1 MKDSF
6 LCTGVKIMDMPDSP
20 VFISGVQRN
29 EEEHQALIRA
39 LTERRVPLFLFNEM
53 DVNLAWTI
61 IELSEQESYDVL
73 EFVGN
78 EANLYTGPFSGEASH
93 ALDCFDYSVDRTH
106 TYLNAHVIPI
116 HTISVT
122 LEQWRSTHNYF
133 ISDHESHCITI
144 DEKNEGETFER
155 AIWASL
161 ETVFPLTLYK
171 NPQVIIGEK
180 TRELT
185 DVFSFYPYGSFLIEA
200 KDLSVINAGYNRD
213 QARRTAGIQK
223 QVKKAITQLVGA
235 SKAFARGEAIFDAD
249 GNELNINRD
258 QPPHCIILITELMHY
273 GDWKEIEM
281 QLMKAM
287 NEAGAF
293 FHLLDLRELIALLK
307 GSSGQAELLDYNLI
321 QRLKIFEEKQSIF
334 IRSRPSP

>member
-1 MKDSF
+1 M
-6 LCTGVKIMDMPDSP
+6 
-20 VFISGVQRN
+20 
-29 EEEHQALIRA
+29 
-39 LTERRVPLFLFNEM
+39 LF
-53 DVNLAWTI
+53 
-61 IELSEQESYDVL
+61 
-73 EFVGN
+73 
-78 EANLYTGPFSGEASH
+78 
-93 ALDCFDYSVDRTH
+93 
-106 TYLNAHVIPI
+106 
-116 HTISVT
+116 
-122 LEQWRSTHNYF
+122 RS
-133 ISDHESHCITI
+133 
-144 DEKNEGETFER
+144 
-155 AIWASL
+155 
-161 ETVFPLTLYK
+161 
-171 NPQVIIGEK
+171 QVIIGEK

-223 QVKKAITQLVGA
+223 QVKKAITQLAGA